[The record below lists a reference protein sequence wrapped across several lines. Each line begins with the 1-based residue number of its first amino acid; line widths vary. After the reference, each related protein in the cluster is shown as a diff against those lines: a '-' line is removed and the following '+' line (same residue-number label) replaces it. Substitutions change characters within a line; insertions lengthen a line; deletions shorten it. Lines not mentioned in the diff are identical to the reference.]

1 MSRATGAWSTKAK
14 WTVGGLGAAVVL
26 LTGYAMLSADG
37 DGDGPAGGKGG
48 HAASSSSATPSPGY
62 KAPEGWTEPE
72 RWTALPRGART
83 DEYGSDIGFPHTTEG
98 VAAMLAAANS
108 TSVDS
113 NKTTVDEQLRLYH
126 SYIGKA
132 DQSDQAAERIE
143 LAAMDTDKS
152 LAREMSVPAGQPLP
166 TGAYVRSTVVG
177 YKVIKASADQAGV
190 WLLSRVTQ
198 KNGESAKEAASYTRT
213 LVGAQWENGDWK
225 LTAAATMQAQQDAQA
240 QSEPKMVAPGDAAFN
255 AAGWTAIREAS

>member
-1 MSRATGAWSTKAK
+1 MSRATGAWGTRAK
-14 WTVGGLGAAVVL
+14 WAVGGLGAAVVL
-26 LTGYAMLSADG
+26 LTGYALLSG
-37 DGDGPAGGKGG
+37 DGGGPAGGTGG
-48 HAASSSSATPSPGY
+48 NAAASSSATPSPGY
-62 KAPEGWTEPE
+62 QAPEGWTEPD
-72 RWTALPRGART
+72 RWAALPRGART
-83 DEYGSDIGFPHTTEG
+83 DGHGSNIGFPHTTEG
-98 VAAMLAAANS
+98 AAAMLAATNS
-108 TSVDS
+108 TAVDS
-113 NKTTVDEQLRLYH
+113 NRTTVDEQLRLYY
-126 SYIGKA
+126 SYVGKS

-143 LAAMDTDKS
+143 LAAGDTDKS

-166 TGAYVRSTVVG
+166 PGAYVRSTVVG

-198 KNGESAKEAASYTRT
+198 KNGETAKEAASYTRT

-225 LTAAATMQAQQDAQA
+225 LTAAATTQAQQDAQA